1 MQFASANDVISQ
13 ITNINL
19 CNVVVS
25 LYTLSIEVFEGKEN
39 IIKEFLSWFLT
50 IEGSR

>member
-1 MQFASANDVISQ
+1 MQFVLVNDVIFQ
-13 ITNINL
+13 IININL

-25 LYTLSIEVFEGKEN
+25 LYILFIEVFEGKEN
-39 IIKEFLSWFLT
+39 IIKEFFSWFLI